1 MNLLEKVK
9 EAGVIGAGG
18 AGFPTHAKLGAKA
31 EYILLN
37 GAECEPLLRVDQQL
51 MEHFPKEVILGLH
64 MAGQQVEAKKA
75 IIGIKN
81 KHKKVIQILEDNIN
95 ELGLAEEVEVCQ
107 LPDIYPAGDEQVLV
121 YECTGRVVPEMGIPI
136 AVGCVVVNTETA
148 LNIYNSSMDIPV
160 TMKYVTIAGDVPRPI
175 TVKVPVGTPIR
186 DLLAM
191 AGRTDMTGFKMI
203 DGGPMMGPLG
213 DIDGYVNKKT
223 KGLVVLPEEHSLIE
237 KKSATMQSAKII
249 NKSACEQCRLCTD
262 LCPRFLLGHS
272 TVPHKMVRALGY
284 NLDATEEMTVAQTC
298 CQCNL
303 CEYFSCPAGIKP
315 KMANV
320 YYMTELKEKGIRRQ
334 VAKDAEFEPK
344 SMRKYRQIPS
354 KRLIAKIDIK
364 QFDTDAPLSDVE
376 GYAPDL
382 LGFSTNSHVGA
393 PAKIIVNV
401 GQHIEEGQ
409 KIGEIQEDSLGA
421 NVHSSVSG
429 IVESIENGM
438 VFIRRDS

>member
-1 MNLLEKVK
+1 
-9 EAGVIGAGG
+9 
-18 AGFPTHAKLGAKA
+18 
-31 EYILLN
+31 
-37 GAECEPLLRVDQQL
+37 
-51 MEHFPKEVILGLH
+51 
-64 MAGQQVEAKKA
+64 
-75 IIGIKN
+75 
-81 KHKKVIQILEDNIN
+81 
-95 ELGLAEEVEVCQ
+95 
-107 LPDIYPAGDEQVLV
+107 
-121 YECTGRVVPEMGIPI
+121 
-136 AVGCVVVNTETA
+136 
-148 LNIYNSSMDIPV
+148 
-160 TMKYVTIAGDVPRPI
+160 
-175 TVKVPVGTPIR
+175 
-186 DLLAM
+186 
-191 AGRTDMTGFKMI
+191 
-203 DGGPMMGPLG
+203 
-213 DIDGYVNKKT
+213 
-223 KGLVVLPEEHSLIE
+223 
-237 KKSATMQSAKII
+237 
-249 NKSACEQCRLCTD
+249 
-262 LCPRFLLGHS
+262 
-272 TVPHKMVRALGY
+272 MVRALGY

-320 YYMTELKEKGIRRQ
+320 YYMTELKQKGIRRQ